1 MCVQKNLEKNLL
13 TSTNVVQ
20 KNFIGEKKFRNA
32 LYRGGSKDLR
42 LYCVNF
48 VRPFWPL

>member
-20 KNFIGEKKFRNA
+20 KNFNREKNFRNA
-32 LYRGGSKDLR
+32 IEVAQKI
-42 LYCVNF
+42 
-48 VRPFWPL
+48 

>member
-1 MCVQKNLEKNLL
+1 MCVPKNLEKNLL

-20 KNFIGEKKFRNA
+20 KNFIGEKKIQKC
-32 LYRGGSKDLR
+32 YRGGSKDLR

-48 VRPFWPL
+48 VRPFLPL

>member
-1 MCVQKNLEKNLL
+1 MCVQTNLEKNLL

-20 KNFIGEKKFRNA
+20 KNFIGEKKFQKC
-32 LYRGGSKDLR
+32 YRGGSKDLR

-48 VRPFWPL
+48 VRPFLPL